1 MQQTYIA
8 QTDEIGGEIMK
19 WFNLSAIWKEI
30 SKIRWPKK
38 ADLLSNSIQV
48 VIFTGFFALI
58 CFYPFLLVIASIPMP
73 VMKTE

>member
-1 MQQTYIA
+1 
-8 QTDEIGGEIMK
+8 MK

-48 VIFTGFFALI
+48 VIFTGFFALFFALCLVVI
-58 CFYPFLLVIASIPMP
+58 SALLRALGVI
-73 VMKTE
+73 